1 MNAKELISKVTIDG
15 SVEFSTYDSQTEKM
29 ITRKVNIINGKIVQY
44 KGKDEITI
52 QRIVADLVELDT
64 LTPIRKGD

>member
-15 SVEFSTYDSQTEKM
+15 SVEFSTYDPQTEKM
-29 ITRKVNIINGKIVQY
+29 ITKKVNIINGKIVQY

-64 LTPIRKGD
+64 LTPIR